1 MTDLSQTGL
10 TLSTLTTALGT
21 GAAAVTLAATTQAVN
36 ITADGNRIIL
46 NFPDLGAALE
56 LWKPWGSAAKR
67 TDFMHRFEN
76 MLLKLNLAIEF
87 RVGGKSLGGFGPG
100 TRPGLIRSLIA

>member
-10 TLSTLTTALGT
+10 TLSTLSTALGA
-21 GAAAVTLAATTQAVN
+21 GAAAATLAATANAVN
-36 ITADGNRIIL
+36 ITADGNRIVL
-46 NFPDLGAALE
+46 NFADLGAALE

-76 MLLKLNLAIEF
+76 MLLKLNVGIEF
-87 RVGGKSLGGFGPG
+87 RVEGRSLGGFGPG
-100 TRPGLIRSLIA
+100 TRPGLLRRLIA